1 MSVRSMICLLTLS
14 IFMGAVSI
22 YSEDNMKTSDYLNK
36 YLKSDQKTIT
46 LDELKSKI
54 EELENR
60 MEKLEEKHR
69 LRIIPLHLKR

>member
-1 MSVRSMICLLTLS
+1 
-14 IFMGAVSI
+14 MGAVSI